1 MGVDQPDLRL
11 IASDMMSDLTR
22 DGFFEIVS
30 VHEK

>member
-1 MGVDQPDLRL
+1 MGVDQPALRL

-22 DGFFEIVS
+22 DGSPETVS